1 MKFLSI
7 TGPKADID
15 RMTETYLSR
24 YEIHLENA
32 LAELTE
38 VANLSPFLEINPYK
52 DHLNVIDSF
61 YEQLETPEKAVISDM
76 TVETALK
83 TVQNLRNKAQ
93 ALDAEKSRLQSEHAE
108 MVDSLKI
115 IRPFRNLDFDV
126 SQILNFKYIHYRF
139 GRIEK
144 QYLQKFENTSTTI
157 WILFLSNAEKMNY
170 IPTVFILYRN
180 IRLTKYT
187 PYIHPCIS
195 RGSLFLMNTMEPPQK
210 LSKSWTADI
219 VRSTQVS
226 MPTKQPTGNSSKT
239 AALRSFPQKPL
250 LNPAPEALTSV
261 NWLPAHTEIP
271 IPSIFCAVG

>member
-1 MKFLSI
+1 MIEKMKFLSI

-83 TVQNLRNKAQ
+83 TVQNLRNKEQ
-93 ALDAEKSRLQSEHAE
+93 ELDAEKSRLQSEHAE

-144 QYLQKFENTSTTI
+144 QYLQKFEKYIYDNLDTLFIKCGEDELYILRCLFCTGTSGSQSTRRIFIHAFRRRIFIPDEYHGTA
-157 WILFLSNAEKMNY
+157 AEAFEK
-170 IPTVFILYRN
+170 LDR
-180 IRLTKYT
+180 RHRE
-187 PYIHPCIS
+187 IHTGLDANKEAI
-195 RGSLFLMNTMEPPQK
+195 
-210 LSKSWTADI
+210 
-219 VRSTQVS
+219 
-226 MPTKQPTGNSSKT
+226 GNSSKT
-239 AALRSFPQKPL
+239 TAQRSFQPKLHWML
-250 LNPAPEALTSV
+250 LLK
-261 NWLPAHTEIP
+261 L
-271 IPSIFCAVG
+271 